1 MQKSKIMPHHQV
13 NNSKSK
19 LTLHPRNKHHGRY
32 DFQALIKSYPELSD
46 FITTNPKQEK
56 TINFFNPA
64 AVKAL
69 NTALLQYHYKIEYW
83 DIPSGYLCPPIPG
96 RADYIHHLAD
106 ILSEQSRRNIPRGKQ
121 VTCLDIGVGANC
133 IYPIIGVSEYDW
145 SFIGSDIDPIAIEAA
160 KKIVAQNPRLT
171 RKIDLRLQK
180 NPKHFFKGVLK
191 KNERIDLSICNPP
204 FHASLE
210 EAQAN
215 SQRKLKNLKQE
226 KSPEIILN
234 FGGQHQEL
242 WCEGGELQF
251 IKNMIVESQ
260 AFSTQC
266 CWFTSLVAK
275 EVHLKKIHQTLKKV
289 KASEVKT
296 IDMAQGNKKSRLVA
310 WTFLNL
316 KQRKLWQKMRWK

>member
-1 MQKSKIMPHHQV
+1 MPHHQTSH
-13 NNSKSK
+13 SKSK
-19 LTLHPRNKHHGRY
+19 PALHPRNKHQGRY
-32 DFQALIKSYPELSD
+32 DFPALIRTYPALAD

-69 NTALLQYHYKIEYW
+69 NTALLQHHYKMEYW
-83 DIPSGYLCPPIPG
+83 DIPSDYLCPPIPG
-96 RADYIHHLAD
+96 RADYIHYLAD
-106 ILSEQSRRNIPRGKQ
+106 ILGEQNRGKIPKGKRIK
-121 VTCLDIGVGANC
+121 CLDIGVGANC
-133 IYPIIGVSEYDW
+133 IYPMIGVSEYIW
-145 SFIGSDIDPIAIEAA
+145 SFIGSDIDPIAIQSA
-160 KKIVAQNPRLT
+160 KKIATQNPRLIG
-171 RKIDLRLQK
+171 KIDLRLQK
-180 NPKHFFKGVLK
+180 NSKHFFQGILK

-215 SQRKLKNLKQE
+215 SQRKLKNLTQE

-275 EVHLKKIHQTLKKV
+275 EAHLKKIYQALKKV

-316 KQRKLWQKMRWK
+316 QQRKLWQDMRWK